1 MNWKSMEIAE
11 RNSGLIV
18 KSFGT
23 EGRRKDE
30 PQVLPSDKIYEYIF
44 FRGSDIED
52 LQVISSPP
60 VQSTTAVP
68 NDPAI
73 IQASSS
79 SYPPDSAVPATNI
92 SSNTR
97 LGHPNST
104 FQGNLPLNQPVGSL
118 GSWSSLPPPP
128 TAYGN
133 AFSMPTYWPRHSG
146 TSGGVSY
153 LQQQS
158 LLRPPQGFPVSPLV
172 QHQMQNPTTN
182 TSLPGNASNFAE
194 FSSPML
200 PTVGTG
206 FPSLTSNMPPPLAL
220 LSTVP
225 TRQSAT
231 LPSKL
236 SPNLMPNNASNA
248 LPTVTVGSNSTLAS
262 PLTTSSLDMNPVV
275 PPVMD
280 KPKPVFDPALPN
292 QTISQSMPSVVGLSS
307 PVHSES
313 SIPSLLTVGQLL
325 QPGSTGQ
332 SSPHLQTA
340 RRDIEV
346 DQTST
351 SESVSSDSKNAN
363 NPAESFQSPYAAKVL
378 YCASYEH
385 CTLGI
390 AYIFSRIKLL
400 HTFITVRET
409 MQGEKETG
417 SMELLY
423 AVITIIEA
431 MQGEEQMCSMELF
444 YTVITVVET
453 MQGEEQMCQKPL
465 QYRLI
470 TVIGVVDGEM
480 ELRGERYGI
489 HHNCSPTPFP
499 PQHCLIHLPLQRL
512 SQSLLLIRNSAAP
525 SAATS
530 TTLDAT
536 PSHRHHHHHNNRISF
551 LSSTVCPTTTK
562 FTEDFDFE
570 AMNEKFN
577 KEKIWG
583 HLGKK
588 NKTTLED
595 DEGEENNNDANV
607 AEEEDEDGLIK
618 FVMKDNFFD
627 SLSCNSPNHE
637 LGRGRANLS
646 EQRRIDIETFG
657 EIPRH
662 QRGHSSQGGPG
673 WGGQLQ
679 GGFYRGRGYGYVGKG
694 RGRTVWCRVT

>member
-1 MNWKSMEIAE
+1 MDSTESSGSAADSYIDSLISLISKSQIRYQGFLFHLNPQQSTIGL
-11 RNSGLIV
+11 RNV

-30 PQVLPSDKIYEYIF
+30 PQVLPSDKIHEYIF

-104 FQGNLPLNQPVGSL
+104 FQRNLPLNQPVGSL

-146 TSGGVSY
+146 TPGGVSY

-248 LPTVTVGSNSTLAS
+248 LPTVTVGSISTLAS

-313 SIPSLLTVGQLL
+313 SIPSLLTAGQLL

-332 SSPHLQTA
+332 SSPHLQTV

-363 NPAESFQSPYAAKVL
+363 NPAESFQSPYAAKPNKTAPHLHHCERDHARGKGNWLNGAALRSHYNYRGHARGKANVL
-378 YCASYEH
+378 NGAVLHSHHSCRDHARGRAN
-385 CTLGI
+385 LNG
-390 AYIFSRIKLL
+390 AAL
-400 HTFITVRET
+400 HTHQHNGGHFRGRENGPKT
-409 MQGEKETG
+409 ASVQTHH
-417 SMELLY
+417 S
-423 AVITIIEA
+423 
-431 MQGEEQMCSMELF
+431 
-444 YTVITVVET
+444 
-453 MQGEEQMCQKPL
+453 
-465 QYRLI
+465 YR
-470 TVIGVVDGEM
+470 GCGW
-480 ELRGERYGI
+480 
-489 HHNCSPTPFP
+489 
-499 PQHCLIHLPLQRL
+499 
-512 SQSLLLIRNSAAP
+512 RNG
-525 SAATS
+525 TE
-530 TTLDAT
+530 
-536 PSHRHHHHHNNRISF
+536 
-551 LSSTVCPTTTK
+551 VCPTTTK

>member
-1 MNWKSMEIAE
+1 MDSTESSGSAADSYIDSFISLISKSQIRYQGFLFHLNPQQSTIGL
-11 RNSGLIV
+11 RNV

-73 IQASSS
+73 IQFHYPCLPSASSS
-79 SYPPDSAVPATNI
+79 FPPDSAVPATNI

-133 AFSMPTYWPRHSG
+133 GFSMPTYWPRHSG
-146 TSGGVSY
+146 TSGGVSH

-182 TSLPGNASNFAE
+182 TSLPGNASNFSE

-206 FPSLTSNMPPPLAL
+206 FPSLISNMPPPLAL

-248 LPTVTVGSNSTLAS
+248 LPTVTVSSNSTLAS
-262 PLTTSSLDMNPVV
+262 PLTTSSLDVNPVV

-292 QTISQSMPSVVGLSS
+292 RTISQSMPSVVGLSS

-313 SIPSLLTVGQLL
+313 SIPSLLTAGQLL

-340 RRDIEV
+340 HRDIEV

-363 NPAESFQSPYAAKVL
+363 NPAESLKSPYAAKLNGAALHSHDSNKRHVQGRGNTPNKTAPHLHHCERDHARGKGNWLNGAALRSHYNYRGHARGKANVL
-378 YCASYEH
+378 NGAVLHSHHSCRDHARGRAN
-385 CTLGI
+385 LNG
-390 AYIFSRIKLL
+390 AAL
-400 HTFITVRET
+400 HTHQRNRGHFWGRENGPKT
-409 MQGEKETG
+409 ASVQTHH
-417 SMELLY
+417 S
-423 AVITIIEA
+423 
-431 MQGEEQMCSMELF
+431 
-444 YTVITVVET
+444 
-453 MQGEEQMCQKPL
+453 
-465 QYRLI
+465 YR
-470 TVIGVVDGEM
+470 GCGW
-480 ELRGERYGI
+480 
-489 HHNCSPTPFP
+489 
-499 PQHCLIHLPLQRL
+499 
-512 SQSLLLIRNSAAP
+512 RNG
-525 SAATS
+525 TE
-530 TTLDAT
+530 
-536 PSHRHHHHHNNRISF
+536 
-551 LSSTVCPTTTK
+551 VCRTTK

-618 FVMKDNFFD
+618 FVMKSFYVKDNFFD

-662 QRGHSSQGGPG
+662 QHGHSSQGGPG
-673 WGGQLQ
+673 WGGQSQ
-679 GGFYRGRGYGYVGKG
+679 GGSYRGRGHGYVGKG

>member
-1 MNWKSMEIAE
+1 MDSTESSGSAADSYIDSLISLISKSQIRYQGFLFHLNPQQSTIGL
-11 RNSGLIV
+11 RNV

-73 IQASSS
+73 IQFHYPCLPSASS

-200 PTVGTG
+200 PTVGPG

-363 NPAESFQSPYAAKVL
+363 NPAESFQSPYAAKLNGAALHSHDSNKRHVQGRGNTPNKTAPHLHHCERDHARGKGNWLNGAALRSHYNYRGHARGRANVL
-378 YCASYEH
+378 NGAVLHSHHSCRDHARGRAN
-385 CTLGI
+385 LNG
-390 AYIFSRIKLL
+390 AAL
-400 HTFITVRET
+400 HTHQRNRGHFRGRENGPKT
-409 MQGEKETG
+409 TSVQTHH
-417 SMELLY
+417 S
-423 AVITIIEA
+423 
-431 MQGEEQMCSMELF
+431 
-444 YTVITVVET
+444 
-453 MQGEEQMCQKPL
+453 
-465 QYRLI
+465 YR
-470 TVIGVVDGEM
+470 GCGW
-480 ELRGERYGI
+480 
-489 HHNCSPTPFP
+489 
-499 PQHCLIHLPLQRL
+499 
-512 SQSLLLIRNSAAP
+512 RNG
-525 SAATS
+525 TE
-530 TTLDAT
+530 
-536 PSHRHHHHHNNRISF
+536 
-551 LSSTVCPTTTK
+551 VCPTTTK

-618 FVMKDNFFD
+618 FVMKSFYVKDNFFD

-657 EIPRH
+657 KIPRH

>member
-1 MNWKSMEIAE
+1 MDSTECSGSAADSYIDSFISLISNSQIRYQGFLFHLNPQQSTIGL
-11 RNSGLIV
+11 RNV

-73 IQASSS
+73 IQAW
-79 SYPPDSAVPATNI
+79 
-92 SSNTR
+92 
-97 LGHPNST
+97 
-104 FQGNLPLNQPVGSL
+104 NLPLNQPVGSL

-128 TAYGN
+128 TANGN
-133 AFSMPTYWPRHSG
+133 GFSTPTYWPRHSG
-146 TSGGVSY
+146 TSGGVSH

-182 TSLPGNASNFAE
+182 TSLPGNASNFSE

-220 LSTVP
+220 PSTVP

-262 PLTTSSLDMNPVV
+262 PLTTSSLDVNPVV

-292 QTISQSMPSVVGLSS
+292 QTISQSMPSAVGLSG

-313 SIPSLLTVGQLL
+313 SIPSLLTAGQLL

-340 RRDIEV
+340 HRGIEV
-346 DQTST
+346 DKTST

-363 NPAESFQSPYAAKVL
+363 NPAESLQSPYAAKPNT
-378 YCASYEH
+378 ASVQTH
-385 CTLGI
+385 H
-390 AYIFSRIKLL
+390 S
-400 HTFITVRET
+400 
-409 MQGEKETG
+409 
-417 SMELLY
+417 
-423 AVITIIEA
+423 
-431 MQGEEQMCSMELF
+431 
-444 YTVITVVET
+444 
-453 MQGEEQMCQKPL
+453 
-465 QYRLI
+465 YR
-470 TVIGVVDGEM
+470 GCGW
-480 ELRGERYGI
+480 
-489 HHNCSPTPFP
+489 
-499 PQHCLIHLPLQRL
+499 
-512 SQSLLLIRNSAAP
+512 RNG
-525 SAATS
+525 TE
-530 TTLDAT
+530 
-536 PSHRHHHHHNNRISF
+536 
-551 LSSTVCPTTTK
+551 VCPTTTK
-562 FTEDFDFE
+562 FTDDFDFE

-618 FVMKDNFFD
+618 FVMKSFYVKDNFFD

-673 WGGQLQ
+673 WGGQSQ
-679 GGFYRGRGYGYVGKG
+679 GGSYRGRGYGYVGRG

>member
-1 MNWKSMEIAE
+1 M
-11 RNSGLIV
+11 
-18 KSFGT
+18 
-23 EGRRKDE
+23 
-30 PQVLPSDKIYEYIF
+30 VLAHHWSSVFVRSSHFLALASHLSQPLEMLLAVTK
-44 FRGSDIED
+44 D

-73 IQASSS
+73 IQFHYPCLPSASSS
-79 SYPPDSAVPATNI
+79 FPPDSAVPATNI

-104 FQGNLPLNQPVGSL
+104 FRGNLPLNQPVGSL

-133 AFSMPTYWPRHSG
+133 GFSMPTYWPRHSG
-146 TSGGVSY
+146 TSGEVSH

-206 FPSLTSNMPPPLAL
+206 FPSLISNMPPPLAL

-262 PLTTSSLDMNPVV
+262 PLTTSSLDVNPVV

-313 SIPSLLTVGQLL
+313 SIPSLLTAGQLL

-340 RRDIEV
+340 HRDIEV

-363 NPAESFQSPYAAKVL
+363 NPAESL
-378 YCASYEH
+378 N
-385 CTLGI
+385 
-390 AYIFSRIKLL
+390 L
-400 HTFITVRET
+400 H
-409 MQGEKETG
+409 M
-417 SMELLY
+417 
-423 AVITIIEA
+423 
-431 MQGEEQMCSMELF
+431 
-444 YTVITVVET
+444 
-453 MQGEEQMCQKPL
+453 
-465 QYRLI
+465 
-470 TVIGVVDGEM
+470 
-480 ELRGERYGI
+480 
-489 HHNCSPTPFP
+489 
-499 PQHCLIHLPLQRL
+499 LQRNFFAVYAIYAML
-512 SQSLLLIRNSAAP
+512 NGAALH
-525 SAATS
+525 SHDSNKRHVQGRGNTLNGAA
-530 TTLDAT
+530 LR
-536 PSHRHHHHHNNRISF
+536 SHYNYR
-551 LSSTVCPTTTK
+551 
-562 FTEDFDFE
+562 
-570 AMNEKFN
+570 
-577 KEKIWG
+577 G
-583 HLGKK
+583 HARGK
-588 NKTTLED
+588 
-595 DEGEENNNDANV
+595 ANV
-607 AEEEDEDGLIK
+607 PKTAS
-618 FVMKDNFFD
+618 VQT
-627 SLSCNSPNHE
+627 H
-637 LGRGRANLS
+637 
-646 EQRRIDIETFG
+646 
-657 EIPRH
+657 
-662 QRGHSSQGGPG
+662 HS
-673 WGGQLQ
+673 
-679 GGFYRGRGYGYVGKG
+679 YRGCGWRNGTENMEKVYNFEPPGILIE
-694 RGRTVWCRVT
+694 